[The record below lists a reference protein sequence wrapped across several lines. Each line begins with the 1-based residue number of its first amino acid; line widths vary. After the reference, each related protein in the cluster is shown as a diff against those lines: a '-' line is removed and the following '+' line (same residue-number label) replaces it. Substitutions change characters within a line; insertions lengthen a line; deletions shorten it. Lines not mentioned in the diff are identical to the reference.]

1 MFTNDIFALI
11 QYLPIDILSILKRK
25 LLNIILINIWRKK
38 NHSRLNICSKKRTL
52 LYVKSSSVFIQY
64 DIIYIY
70 IINSIKGI
78 LILKRLL
85 DITVMYFQCLIRQ
98 FQLVL
103 EYMPYTTV
111 MLQLTKEKANT
122 SLLYG
127 DVRLDSP

>member
-85 DITVMYFQCLIRQ
+85 DITVMYFQYLIRQ

-122 SLLYG
+122 SPLYG
-127 DVRLDSP
+127 DVRLDSS

>member
-85 DITVMYFQCLIRQ
+85 DITVMYFQYLIRQ

-127 DVRLDSP
+127 DVRLDSS

>member
-85 DITVMYFQCLIRQ
+85 DVTVMYFQCLIRQ

-127 DVRLDSP
+127 DVRLDLS

>member
-127 DVRLDSP
+127 DVRLDLS

>member
-70 IINSIKGI
+70 IINSITGI

-127 DVRLDSP
+127 DVRLDLS

>member
-1 MFTNDIFALI
+1 M
-11 QYLPIDILSILKRK
+11 
-25 LLNIILINIWRKK
+25 
-38 NHSRLNICSKKRTL
+38 
-52 LYVKSSSVFIQY
+52 KSSSVFIQY

-85 DITVMYFQCLIRQ
+85 DITVMYFQYLIKQ

-111 MLQLTKEKANT
+111 ILQLTTEKANT

-127 DVRLDSP
+127 DVRLDSS

>member
-38 NHSRLNICSKKRTL
+38 THSRLNICSKKRTL

-127 DVRLDSP
+127 DVRLDLS

>member
-11 QYLPIDILSILKRK
+11 QYLSINILSILKRK

-85 DITVMYFQCLIRQ
+85 DITVMYFQYLIRQ

-127 DVRLDSP
+127 DVRLDSS

>member
-11 QYLPIDILSILKRK
+11 QYLPINILSILKRK
-25 LLNIILINIWRKK
+25 LLNIILINIWKK

-127 DVRLDSP
+127 DVRLDSS

>member
-11 QYLPIDILSILKRK
+11 QYLPINILSILKRK

-127 DVRLDSP
+127 DVRLDSS

>member
-1 MFTNDIFALI
+1 ME
-11 QYLPIDILSILKRK
+11 
-25 LLNIILINIWRKK
+25 KK
-38 NHSRLNICSKKRTL
+38 NHSRLNICSKKRPL

-64 DIIYIY
+64 DTIYIY

-85 DITVMYFQCLIRQ
+85 DITVMYFQYLIRQ

-122 SLLYG
+122 SGLIIIISC
-127 DVRLDSP
+127 SPWLVMVCWRFRPINKLARSWTCWFQPCQPL

>member
-127 DVRLDSP
+127 DVRLDSS

>member
-1 MFTNDIFALI
+1 M
-11 QYLPIDILSILKRK
+11 
-25 LLNIILINIWRKK
+25 
-38 NHSRLNICSKKRTL
+38 
-52 LYVKSSSVFIQY
+52 FIQY

-85 DITVMYFQCLIRQ
+85 DITVMYFQYFIRQ
-98 FQLVL
+98 FHLVL

-111 MLQLTKEKANT
+111 MLQLTTEKANT

-127 DVRLDSP
+127 DVRLDSS

>member
-52 LYVKSSSVFIQY
+52 LYVKSSSAFIQY

-78 LILKRLL
+78 LILKRIL
-85 DITVMYFQCLIRQ
+85 DITVMYFQYLIRQ

-127 DVRLDSP
+127 DVRLDLS

>member
-64 DIIYIY
+64 DIMYIY

-127 DVRLDSP
+127 DVRLDSS

>member
-64 DIIYIY
+64 DIIYLY

-127 DVRLDSP
+127 DVRLDLS

>member
-1 MFTNDIFALI
+1 M
-11 QYLPIDILSILKRK
+11 
-25 LLNIILINIWRKK
+25 
-38 NHSRLNICSKKRTL
+38 
-52 LYVKSSSVFIQY
+52 FIQY

-78 LILKRLL
+78 LILKRIL
-85 DITVMYFQCLIRQ
+85 DITVMYFQYLIRQ

-111 MLQLTKEKANT
+111 MLLLTKEKANT

-127 DVRLDSP
+127 DVRLDSS

>member
-38 NHSRLNICSKKRTL
+38 NHSRLNICSKERTL

-127 DVRLDSP
+127 DVRLDLS

>member
-64 DIIYIY
+64 DTIYIY

-85 DITVMYFQCLIRQ
+85 DITVMYFQYLIRQ

-127 DVRLDSP
+127 DVRLDLS

>member
-11 QYLPIDILSILKRK
+11 QYLPINILSILKRK

-103 EYMPYTTV
+103 EYMPYATV

-127 DVRLDSP
+127 DVRLDSS

>member
-64 DIIYIY
+64 DIIYMY

-85 DITVMYFQCLIRQ
+85 DITVMYFQYLIKQ

-127 DVRLDSP
+127 DVRLDSS

>member
-38 NHSRLNICSKKRTL
+38 NHSRLNVCSKKRTL

-127 DVRLDSP
+127 DVRLDLS

>member
-64 DIIYIY
+64 DIMYIY

-85 DITVMYFQCLIRQ
+85 DITVMYFQYLIRQ
-98 FQLVL
+98 CQLVL

-127 DVRLDSP
+127 DVRLDSS

>member
-85 DITVMYFQCLIRQ
+85 DITVMYFQYLIKQ

-127 DVRLDSP
+127 DVRLDSS

>member
-1 MFTNDIFALI
+1 M
-11 QYLPIDILSILKRK
+11 
-25 LLNIILINIWRKK
+25 
-38 NHSRLNICSKKRTL
+38 
-52 LYVKSSSVFIQY
+52 FIQY

-78 LILKRLL
+78 LILKRIL
-85 DITVMYFQCLIRQ
+85 DITVMYFQYLIRQ

-103 EYMPYTTV
+103 EYMYMPYTTA
-111 MLQLTKEKANT
+111 MLQLTKEKAKT

>member
-11 QYLPIDILSILKRK
+11 QYLPINILSILKRK
-25 LLNIILINIWRKK
+25 LLNIILINIWKK

-78 LILKRLL
+78 LILKRIL
-85 DITVMYFQCLIRQ
+85 DITVMYFQYLIRQ

>member
-25 LLNIILINIWRKK
+25 LLNIILINIWKKK

-64 DIIYIY
+64 EIIYIY

-85 DITVMYFQCLIRQ
+85 DITVMYFQYLIKQ

-127 DVRLDSP
+127 DVRLDSS

>member
-11 QYLPIDILSILKRK
+11 QYLSINILSILKRK

-85 DITVMYFQCLIRQ
+85 DITVMYFQYLIRQ

-103 EYMPYTTV
+103 EYMPYATV

-127 DVRLDSP
+127 DVRLDSS

>member
-11 QYLPIDILSILKRK
+11 QYLPINILSILKRK

-78 LILKRLL
+78 LILKRIL
-85 DITVMYFQCLIRQ
+85 DITVMYFQYLIRQ

-127 DVRLDSP
+127 DVRLDLS

>member
-111 MLQLTKEKANT
+111 MLQLTTEKANT

-127 DVRLDSP
+127 DVRLDLS

>member
-38 NHSRLNICSKKRTL
+38 NHSRLNICSKERTL

-127 DVRLDSP
+127 DVRLDSS

>member
-52 LYVKSSSVFIQY
+52 LYVKSSPVFIQY

-85 DITVMYFQCLIRQ
+85 DITVMYFQYFIRQ
-98 FQLVL
+98 FHLVL

-127 DVRLDSP
+127 NVRLDLS

>member
-1 MFTNDIFALI
+1 M
-11 QYLPIDILSILKRK
+11 
-25 LLNIILINIWRKK
+25 
-38 NHSRLNICSKKRTL
+38 
-52 LYVKSSSVFIQY
+52 FIQY

-85 DITVMYFQCLIRQ
+85 DITVMYFQYLIRQ

-111 MLQLTKEKANT
+111 MLQLTEEKANT

-127 DVRLDSP
+127 DVRLDSS

>member
-11 QYLPIDILSILKRK
+11 QYLPINILSILKRK

-70 IINSIKGI
+70 IINSIKRI

-85 DITVMYFQCLIRQ
+85 DITVMYFQYLIRQ

-127 DVRLDSP
+127 DIRLDSS

>member
-1 MFTNDIFALI
+1 M
-11 QYLPIDILSILKRK
+11 
-25 LLNIILINIWRKK
+25 
-38 NHSRLNICSKKRTL
+38 
-52 LYVKSSSVFIQY
+52 FIQY
-64 DIIYIY
+64 DIMYIY

-85 DITVMYFQCLIRQ
+85 EITVMYFQYLIRQ

-111 MLQLTKEKANT
+111 MLQLTIEKANT

-127 DVRLDSP
+127 DVRLDSS

>member
-1 MFTNDIFALI
+1 MLTNDIFALI

-38 NHSRLNICSKKRTL
+38 NHSSLNICSKKRTL

-127 DVRLDSP
+127 DVRLDSS

>member
-78 LILKRLL
+78 LIFKRLL
-85 DITVMYFQCLIRQ
+85 NITVMYFQCLIRQ

-127 DVRLDSP
+127 DVRLDLS

>member
-1 MFTNDIFALI
+1 MLTNDIFALI

-111 MLQLTKEKANT
+111 MLQLTKERANT

-127 DVRLDSP
+127 DVRLDLS